1 MMISLGNSFSV
12 FTEKS
17 NYGLKFQTKFK
28 TIMLNCVPLCTQL
41 EEKAMLE
48 KIGIREFRNN
58 LAKYISA
65 TEPIAVMRHGQTVGY
80 FLPTHKKPEQ
90 AELESLMQAAEK
102 LDRLLAEKGITEDEL
117 VEEFRQ
123 LRRGDN

>member
-1 MMISLGNSFSV
+1 
-12 FTEKS
+12 
-17 NYGLKFQTKFK
+17 
-28 TIMLNCVPLCTQL
+28 MLNCVLMCTQL
-41 EEKAMLE
+41 KSKEMLE

-90 AELESLMQAAEK
+90 AELKSLKVAAKK
-102 LDRLLAEKGITEDEL
+102 LDRLLADNGITEDEL

-123 LRRGDN
+123 LRREDSQ